1 MDKVTRRC
9 RRWGVLAVILAGV
22 GLLAAA
28 CGGGGS
34 PAPTA
39 RTAYQK
45 VLAYSQCMRGHGV
58 ASFPDPQ
65 PNGAILTSPQHHLT
79 QGSPQFVAASKACQH
94 LLPPHLMTATQQR
107 QLTVQALKFVACM
120 RSHGLPG
127 MADPVVNVNA
137 DRVSQPIPA
146 GIKPNSPVFQSAQR
160 ACQKLIPGGPP
171 R

>member
-1 MDKVTRRC
+1 
-9 RRWGVLAVILAGV
+9 
-22 GLLAAA
+22 
-28 CGGGGS
+28 
-34 PAPTA
+34 
-39 RTAYQK
+39 
-45 VLAYSQCMRGHGV
+45 
-58 ASFPDPQ
+58 
-65 PNGAILTSPQHHLT
+65 
-79 QGSPQFVAASKACQH
+79 
-94 LLPPHLMTATQQR
+94 MTATQQR

-171 R
+171 